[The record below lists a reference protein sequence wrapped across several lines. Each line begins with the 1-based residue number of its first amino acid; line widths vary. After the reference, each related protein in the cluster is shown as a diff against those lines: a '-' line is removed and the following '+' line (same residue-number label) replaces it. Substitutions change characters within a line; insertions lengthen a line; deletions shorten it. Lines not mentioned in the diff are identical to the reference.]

1 MNNEESERI
10 EDTLKLL
17 DGLIK
22 IEKEGGAKAT
32 ITRSILTDLKIKK
45 SLIKKTAESCDK
57 KWRERILNVKDKEI
71 EAHFKEFTE
80 GIFGEGYKRGVGN
93 WSIRDRWSDEYLYCF
108 LRDIT
113 DNIKTEFEA
122 LLSGAEEKEDG

>member
-57 KWRERILNVKDKEI
+57 KWRDILDNVC
-71 EAHFKEFTE
+71 
-80 GIFGEGYKRGVGN
+80 
-93 WSIRDRWSDEYLYCF
+93 S
-108 LRDIT
+108 
-113 DNIKTEFEA
+113 EFEE
-122 LLSGAEEKEDG
+122 LEVLIRQQKSYIEYWGNNKIPLEFNKELFDKWWEIYRKCGFDKPLSPESEEKEG